1 MRSDVMSES
10 TLREIRRE
18 IRERSD
24 PEKADHVKRYF
35 REPIE
40 TYGVS
45 SSDIKEIAKRHYTP
59 LKKELKT
66 VIEVADSLIKSRNL
80 DEASVGIRL
89 MQRMARSL
97 DKENFELLDGWVDH
111 LPNWANTDGLSI
123 WVISPMVKRDPNLV
137 ERLIGW
143 TASSNRWRRRAAA
156 VSLVPTARGGEM
168 LEEAF
173 TIADRMMEDDDDM
186 VQKGVGWLLKEA
198 SKKNPEEVR
207 SYLLKWRDK
216 ASALVLRY
224 ASEKLP
230 KDRRVLKTR

>member
-1 MRSDVMSES
+1 MSES
-10 TLREIRRE
+10 TLKEIRRE
-18 IRERSD
+18 ISDRSD
-24 PEKADHVKRYF
+24 PENADNMKRYF

-40 TYGVS
+40 TYGLSAPDV
-45 SSDIKEIAKRHYTP
+45 KEIAKRHYPP
-59 LKKELKT
+59 LKGDLNAA
-66 VIEVADSLIKSRNL
+66 IEVADSLIKSRNL

-89 MQRMARSL
+89 MQRMVRNL
-97 DKENFELLDGWVDH
+97 DTGHFDLLDGWVDH
-111 LPNWANTDGLSI
+111 LTNWANTDGLST
-123 WVISPMVKRDPNLV
+123 WVISPIVKRDPSLV

-143 TASSNRWRRRAAA
+143 TASGNRWRRRAAA
-156 VSLVPTARGGEM
+156 VSLVPIARRGEM

-173 TIADRMMEDDDDM
+173 TVADRLMEDDDDM

-207 SYLLKWRDK
+207 SYLLNWRDRT
-216 ASALVLRY
+216 SALVLRY